1 MRRWA
6 VGLALMI
13 SLPMSAA
20 FAQEDGLVIDQ
31 VDASEYPTVVVSV
44 TPPADIGGGDDI
56 SFTVTEADTPREV
69 VFELVGTEDLEVL
82 LLIDT
87 SGSMAGEP
95 IQSARQ
101 AALSFIEQM
110 PDEVRL
116 GVVGFGSAATV
127 LAPLDLDRTGALS
140 AIDSL
145 DDGGETAL
153 YDGVVT
159 ALEQFAGNEGRRT
172 VVLLSDGGDTVSG
185 TSLEAVTARL
195 VASGVQLHVVELQSP
210 ESDSAA
216 LEQLGTA
223 GRGSV
228 VPVSDPAALAGVYE
242 QIAAQLVRRYQLS
255 YTSESHGTT
264 RLDVSAITAGGSAQ
278 GTIHVSFP
286 SPPAT
291 TPTVEEPEPVVP
303 EFRPGSL
310 VEIVGLV
317 SPWALYAGA
326 AVIYVA
332 LAMGLLIALSPS
344 EKRRHRLLTSWRATR
359 TSATGR
365 MLSDL
370 ADRTTSLVERSFQ
383 ESGGGGRLNV
393 LLEQAGVLLRPA
405 EFVVFVV
412 SVSIAGLL
420 VGLVWGGVVGGLI
433 LAAAVVV
440 AARTVL
446 GILRSRRQ
454 HAFADQLDDA
464 LQLLAGSLRAGYGIL
479 QAIDSLSKEAETPTA
494 DEFRRV
500 VLEAR
505 LGRDFHD
512 SLTAMA
518 ERLDSTDFKWVVD
531 AIHINQEVGGDLSEV
546 LDNVGETIRDRNQI
560 RRQIKALSAEGRMSA
575 VILLLLPFVV
585 GIAISFIVPGYI
597 QELFTHP
604 AGIGMLVLGSILM
617 VIGGFWIK
625 KIVKLVY

>member
-1 MRRWA
+1 MRRWLL
-6 VGLALMI
+6 GLALVCA
-13 SLPMSAA
+13 LPLSAA
-20 FAQEDGLVIDQ
+20 LAQESALVVEH
-31 VDASEYPTVVVSV
+31 VDTSDYPTVVVSV
-44 TPPADIGGGDDI
+44 TPPADIGGTDDI
-56 SFTVTEADTPREV
+56 AFTLSEGDAPRDV
-69 VFELVGTEDLEVL
+69 AFELVGTEDLEVL

-87 SGSMAGEP
+87 SGSMAGDP
-95 IQSARQ
+95 IGAAKE

-116 GVVGFGSAATV
+116 GVVGFGSTAEV
-127 LAPLDLDRTGALS
+127 LAPLDLDRS
-140 AIDSL
+140 AAMAAVDSL
-145 DDGGETAL
+145 DVGGETAL
-153 YDGVVT
+153 YDGVIM
-159 ALEQFAGNEGRRT
+159 ALEQFVGDQGRRT
-172 VVLLSDGGDTVSG
+172 VVLLSDGGDTVSRA
-185 TSLEAVTARL
+185 SLEAATGRL

-216 LEQLGTA
+216 LGQLGTA

-228 VPVSDPAALAGVYE
+228 VPVSDPTALAGVYQ
-242 QIAAQLVRRYQLS
+242 QIAAQLVHRYQLT

-264 RLDVSAITAGGSAQ
+264 RLDISAITGGARAQ
-278 GTIHVSFP
+278 GSIHVAFP
-286 SPPAT
+286 RAPAP
-291 TPTVEEPEPVVP
+291 TPTVEEPEPVAP

-310 VEIVGLV
+310 VEIVGLI
-317 SPWALYAGA
+317 SPWALYLGA
-326 AVIYVA
+326 ALIYVA

-344 EKRRHRLLTSWRATR
+344 EKGHRLLTSWRATR
-359 TSATGR
+359 ISATGR
-365 MLSDL
+365 AIGDL
-370 ADRTTSLVERSFQ
+370 ADRTTSLVERSLQ

-405 EFVVFVV
+405 EFIVFVA
-412 SVSIAGLL
+412 SVSIAGFL

-433 LAAAVVV
+433 LAAAVVA

-446 GILRSRRQ
+446 GVLRSRRQ
-454 HAFADQLDDA
+454 HAFADQLDDS

-479 QAIDSLSKEAETPTA
+479 QAIDSLSKEAESPTS

-505 LGRDFHD
+505 LGREFHD
-512 SLTAMA
+512 SLKAMA

-575 VILLLLPFVV
+575 VILLILPFAV
-585 GIAISFIVPGYI
+585 GILISLIVPGYI
-597 QELFTHP
+597 QELFTHT
-604 AGIGMLVLGSILM
+604 AGIAMLILGSILM

>member
-1 MRRWA
+1 MRRWL
-6 VGLALMI
+6 VGLALI
-13 SLPMSAA
+13 LALPMSAA
-20 FAQEDGLVIDQ
+20 FAQEGTLVIDQ
-31 VDASEYPTVVVSV
+31 VDAGGYPTVVVSV
-44 TPPADIGGGDDI
+44 TPPADVGGADDI
-56 SFTVTEADTPREV
+56 SFALIESDVPKDV

-87 SGSMAGEP
+87 SGSMDGEP
-95 IQSARQ
+95 IASARQ

-116 GVVGFGSAATV
+116 GVVGFGSTAQV
-127 LAPLDLDRTGALS
+127 LAPLDLDRTA
-140 AIDSL
+140 ATAAVDSL
-145 DDGGETAL
+145 DVGGETAL
-153 YDGVVT
+153 YDGVIT
-159 ALEQFAGNEGRRT
+159 ALEQFVEADGRRT
-172 VVLLSDGGDTVSG
+172 VVLLSDGGDTVSR
-185 TSLEAVTARL
+185 TSLEATTAQL
-195 VASGVQLHVVELQSP
+195 VASGVQLNVVELQSP

-242 QIAAQLVRRYQLS
+242 EIAAQLVHRYQLT

-264 RLDVSAITAGGSAQ
+264 RLDISASGEGTTAQ
-278 GTIHVSFP
+278 GSIHVAFP
-286 SPPAT
+286 LPPVTA
-291 TPTVEEPEPVVP
+291 PPVDEPEPVAP
-303 EFRPGSL
+303 EFRPGQL
-310 VEIVGLV
+310 TEVFGLR
-317 SPWALYAGA
+317 SSWALYAGA
-326 AVIYVA
+326 ALVYVA

-344 EKRRHRLLTSWRATR
+344 EKRHRLLTSWRASR

-365 MLSDL
+365 ILSDL
-370 ADRTTSLVERSFQ
+370 ADRTTTLVERSFQ
-383 ESGGGGRLNV
+383 ESGGGGKLNT

-405 EFVVFVV
+405 EFVVFAV
-412 SVSIAGLL
+412 SVSIAGFL

-446 GILRSRRQ
+446 GVLRSRRYR
-454 HAFADQLDDA
+454 AFADQLDDS

-479 QAIDSLSKEAETPTA
+479 QGIDSLSKEAESPTS

-512 SLTAMA
+512 SLKAMA
-518 ERLDSTDFKWVVD
+518 ERLDSMDFKWVVD

-546 LDNVGETIRDRNQI
+546 LDNIGETIRDRNQI
-560 RRQIKALSAEGRMSA
+560 RRQIKALSAEGRLSA

-585 GIAISFIVPGYI
+585 GILISFIVPGYI

-604 AGIGMLVLGSILM
+604 AGIAMLIVGSVLMI
-617 VIGGFWIK
+617 IGGLWIK

>member
-1 MRRWA
+1 MRRWL
-6 VGLALMI
+6 VGLALVI
-13 SLPMSAA
+13 VLPVSAA
-20 FAQEDGLVIDQ
+20 LAQEGTLVIEQ
-31 VDASEYPTVVVSV
+31 VDASGYPTVVVSV
-44 TPPADIGGGDDI
+44 TPPADVGGADDI
-56 SFTVTEADTPREV
+56 SFALIESDVPKDIA
-69 VFELVGTEDLEVL
+69 FELVGTEDLEVL

-87 SGSMAGEP
+87 SGSMDGEP
-95 IQSARQ
+95 IASARQ

-116 GVVGFGSAATV
+116 GVVGFGSTAQV
-127 LAPLDLDRTGALS
+127 LAPLDLDRTA
-140 AIDSL
+140 ATAAVDSL
-145 DDGGETAL
+145 DVGGETAL
-153 YDGVVT
+153 YDGVIT
-159 ALEQFAGNEGRRT
+159 ALEQFVEADGRRT
-172 VVLLSDGGDTVSG
+172 VVLLSDGGDTVSR
-185 TSLEAVTARL
+185 TSLEATTAQL
-195 VASGVQLHVVELQSP
+195 VASGVQLNVVELQSP

-242 QIAAQLVRRYQLS
+242 EIAAQLVHRYQLT

-264 RLDVSAITAGGSAQ
+264 RLDISASGEGTTAQ
-278 GTIHVSFP
+278 GSIHVAFP
-286 SPPAT
+286 LPPVTA
-291 TPTVEEPEPVVP
+291 PPVDEPEQVAP
-303 EFRPGSL
+303 EFRPGQL
-310 VEIVGLV
+310 TEAFGLR

-326 AVIYVA
+326 ALVYVA
-332 LAMGLLIALSPS
+332 LAMGLLIVLSPS
-344 EKRRHRLLTSWRATR
+344 EKRHRLLTSWRASR

-365 MLSDL
+365 ILSDL
-370 ADRTTSLVERSFQ
+370 ADRTTTLVERSFQ
-383 ESGGGGRLNV
+383 ESGGGGKLNA

-405 EFVVFVV
+405 EFVVFAV
-412 SVSIAGLL
+412 SVSIAGFL

-446 GILRSRRQ
+446 GVLRSRR
-454 HAFADQLDDA
+454 HRAFADQLDDS

-479 QAIDSLSKEAETPTA
+479 QGIDSLSKEAESPTS

-512 SLTAMA
+512 SLKAMA
-518 ERLDSTDFKWVVD
+518 ERLDSMDFKWVVD

-546 LDNVGETIRDRNQI
+546 LDNIGETIRDRNQI
-560 RRQIKALSAEGRMSA
+560 RRQIKALSAEGRLSA

-585 GIAISFIVPGYI
+585 GVLISFIVPGYI

-604 AGIGMLVLGSILM
+604 AGIAMLIVGSMLM
-617 VIGGFWIK
+617 IIGGLWIK